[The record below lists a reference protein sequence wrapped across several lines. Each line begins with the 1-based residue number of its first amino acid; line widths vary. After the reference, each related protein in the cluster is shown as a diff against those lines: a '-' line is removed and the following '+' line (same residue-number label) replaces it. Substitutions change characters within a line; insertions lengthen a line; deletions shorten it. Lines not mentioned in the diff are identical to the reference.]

1 VNVSLRSNQR
11 VCPVASIPPN
21 NIEEQIRCRAYEVYE
36 ARSRDDGHDLDDWL
50 CAECEVIGSAA
61 ICRMT
66 IPVHEPP
73 LGARAIESRHS

>member
-36 ARSRDDGHDLDDWL
+36 AHAAAMTAMTLMT
-50 CAECEVIGSAA
+50 GSAPNA
-61 ICRMT
+61 KSSAAPQFVEWQFLSM
-66 IPVHEPP
+66 
-73 LGARAIESRHS
+73 SRRWEQEQ